1 MKHHLRILLLL
12 ALTTISSFAA
22 DAGKLTV
29 TWFEM
34 KAHGLATLL
43 ETPSG
48 KVYLID
54 TGADDKKLEYN
65 TARDNVSPFL
75 KAKGYKQI
83 EGIAISHPH
92 GDHFGGLEWW
102 LQNWPVK
109 QMVDS
114 GYTGRG
120 LGNSYTRL
128 RALAKEKGAEYIAIT
143 AGQKLA
149 WDKDLSIEVLS
160 PPKSFLE
167 TDSDPKKTE
176 DSVLVN
182 GNSMVLRVQHGDNV
196 FLFPGDSYGMG
207 QQYMMTNTPPAK
219 LKATVVTAPHH
230 GNSTDP
236 NFADATHPKFVVVS
250 CLADY
255 PQKPVRSPAALA
267 ASIFG
272 AYGAKTYATPW
283 NGNISITSDGK
294 ALSVKTEREHV
305 TPAATEPAKAI
316 VKP

>member
-1 MKHHLRILLLL
+1 MKFFFRIFL
-12 ALTTISSFAA
+12 ALTLLTGLNASAA
-22 DAGKLTV
+22 DSGKLTV

-65 TARDNVSPFL
+65 TARDNVAPYL
-75 KAKGYKQI
+75 RAKGYTKI
-83 EGIAISHPH
+83 DGIAISHPH
-92 GDHFGGLEWW
+92 GDHYGGLEWW
-102 LQNWPVK
+102 LTNWPVK
-109 QMVDS
+109 QLVDS
-114 GYTGRG
+114 GYKGRG
-120 LGNSYTRL
+120 LGNGYTRL
-128 RALAKEKGAEYIAIT
+128 RELAKERGAEYIAVT
-143 AGQKLA
+143 AGQKLE

-160 PPKSFLE
+160 PPKEFLE
-167 TDSDPKKTE
+167 LDADPKATE
-176 DSVLVN
+176 VSALVN

-219 LKATVVTAPHH
+219 LRATVVTAPHH

-294 ALSVKTEREHV
+294 TLAVKTEREHK
-305 TPAATEPAKAI
+305 TSD
-316 VKP
+316 KP

>member
-1 MKHHLRILLLL
+1 MKSLFRYLVVLCLL
-12 ALTTISSFAA
+12 ATSQLRAA
-22 DAGKLTV
+22 ESGKLTV

-43 ETPSG
+43 ETPTG

-65 TARDNVSPFL
+65 TARDNVAPYL
-75 KAKGYKQI
+75 KTKGYKQI
-83 EGIAISHPH
+83 DGIAISHPH

-102 LQNWPVK
+102 LTNWPVK
-109 QMVDS
+109 QLVDS
-114 GYTGRG
+114 GYAGRG
-120 LGNSYTRL
+120 LGNGYRRL
-128 RALAKEKGAEYIAIT
+128 RELAKEKGAEYLPLT
-143 AGQKLA
+143 AGQKLN

-160 PPKSFLE
+160 PPKAFLE

-182 GNSMVLRVQHGDNV
+182 GNSMVLRVQHGENV

-207 QQYMMTNTPPAK
+207 QHYMMTNTPPAK
-219 LKATVVTAPHH
+219 LRATVVTAPHH
-230 GNSTDP
+230 GFSTDP
-236 NFADATHPKFVVVS
+236 NFAEATHPKFVVVS
-250 CLADY
+250 CLPDY

-267 ASIFG
+267 EGIYG

-294 ALSVKTEREHV
+294 SLSVKTEREH
-305 TPAATEPAKAI
+305 TATNPK
-316 VKP
+316 